1 MTTIN
6 SETVEIKF
14 AIAEAAAD
22 LYVEGDNHFNI
33 KDAAQKVGITPAE
46 VFNYFPNKQ
55 AILQFYY
62 TTIVFRYR
70 LMIDEIEHFDSYT
83 IGEKLSNFAYTTFD
97 ILDEK
102 EAFVERTFKS
112 LILCSYA
119 KTDFEKEVETLMV
132 DFLEDDNNL
141 SVSSTTILNHY
152 FYAFLRRQYLELIRF
167 RLSDTSEGHELTMQ
181 LTDKLTNFLQE
192 LLYNRVLDQG
202 FELGKFIYTNKET
215 FIQQIPGVRELLSK
229 IEIR

>member
-6 SETVEIKF
+6 PETVEIKF

-22 LYVEGDNHFNI
+22 LYVEGNDHFNI
-33 KDAAQKVGITPAE
+33 KDVAQKVGITPAE

-62 TTIVFRYR
+62 TAIVFRYR

-102 EAFVERTFKS
+102 EAFVERTFQS

-119 KTDFEKEVETLMV
+119 KTDFEKEVEALMA

-141 SVSSTTILNHY
+141 SVSSTTILNRY

-167 RLSDTSEGHELTMQ
+167 RLSDASEGHELTIQ
-181 LTDKLTNFLQE
+181 LTDKLTNLLQE

-215 FIQQIPGVRELLSK
+215 FIQQIPGVRQLLSK

>member
-6 SETVEIKF
+6 NETVEIKF

-22 LYVEGDNHFNI
+22 LYIEGNNHFNI
-33 KDAAQKVGITPAE
+33 KDVAQKIGITPAE

-62 TTIVFRYR
+62 TAIVFRYR
-70 LMIDEIEHFDSYT
+70 LMIEEIEHFDSYT

-102 EAFVERTFKS
+102 EAFVERTFKH
-112 LILCSYA
+112 LILCSYS
-119 KTDFEKEVETLMV
+119 KTDFEKEVESLMV

-167 RLSDTSEGHELTMQ
+167 RLSDASEGKELTIQ

-192 LLYNRVLDQG
+192 LLYNTVLDQG
-202 FELGKFIYTNKET
+202 FELGKFIYANKET
-215 FIQQIPGVRELLSK
+215 FIQQIPGVRQLLSK

>member
-1 MTTIN
+1 MSTIN

-22 LYVEGDNHFNI
+22 LYVEGNSHFNI
-33 KDAAQKVGITPAE
+33 KDAAHKVGITPAE

-62 TTIVFRYR
+62 TAIVFRYR

-83 IGEKLSNFAYTTFD
+83 IGEKLSNFTYTIFD

-102 EAFVERTFKS
+102 ETFVERTFQS
-112 LILCSYA
+112 LILCSYS
-119 KTDFEKEVETLMV
+119 KTEFEKEVESLMA

-167 RLSDTSEGHELTMQ
+167 RLSDASEGHELTMQ
-181 LTDKLTNFLQE
+181 LTDKLTNLLQE

-202 FELGKFIYTNKET
+202 FELGKFIYANKET
-215 FIQQIPGVRELLSK
+215 FIKQIPGVRQLLSK

>member
-1 MTTIN
+1 MTTTD
-6 SETVEIKF
+6 SQTVEIKF

-33 KDAAQKVGITPAE
+33 KDAAQKIGITPAE

-62 TTIVFRYR
+62 TAIVFRYR
-70 LMIDEIEHFDSYT
+70 LMIDEIENFDSYT
-83 IGEKLSNFAYTTFD
+83 FGEKLSNFAYTTFD

-112 LILCSYA
+112 LILCSYS
-119 KTDFEKEVETLMV
+119 KTDFEKEVEALMS

-141 SVSSTTILNHY
+141 SVSSTTIINHY

-167 RLSDTSEGHELTMQ
+167 RLSDASEGHELTMQ

-202 FELGKFIYTNKET
+202 FELGKFIYANKET
-215 FIQQIPGVRELLSK
+215 FVQQIPGVRQLLSK